1 MIKSPLET
9 LPVSTA
15 VATALLSNAS
25 VFLRPSLTTGL
36 TPQTIAHWRAVS
48 SLGVTAII
56 SE

>member
-1 MIKSPLET
+1 MFVVPFSPVGTPAVIMIKSPLET

-36 TPQTIAHWRAVS
+36 TPQTIAH
-48 SLGVTAII
+48 
-56 SE
+56 